1 MKKPGSR
8 IIIPVLTLLV
18 AFVWMAELASAA
30 KLQEIRTGKKSGF
43 TRLVLQFE
51 APPRFQVKDQGAAN
65 QLALMFFETTSGL
78 LQTNQNYSDPV
89 KTVAVQQN
97 GPDLNV
103 VVTLSVPGYSLKTFA
118 LTEPHRVVFDLYPVA
133 AEASLVLLNKLM
145 VKASAEEGKAVDEP
159 PPPAPAAEPKPAPAE
174 PEPAPAEPEP
184 APAEES
190 PPTATEEKPAA
201 IEPEPEAIELE
212 QVAPAT
218 GTPDKKP
225 QAATAPA
232 QPSEGSTE
240 NKALPENN
248 LLSAAV
254 ETFQRNLI
262 VVLGGISIVILAL
275 IGFLLL
281 QKRNNAEKTQPVETG
296 QELKT
301 TADIMASIDARIKDK
316 FKQYEE
322 ANPE

>member
-18 AFVWMAELASAA
+18 AFVWMTELASAA

-51 APPRFQVKDQGAAN
+51 APPRFQAKDQAAAN
-65 QLALMFFETTSGL
+65 QLALVFFETTSGL

-89 KTVAVQQN
+89 ETVAVQQN

-133 AEASLVLLNKLM
+133 AEASLVLLNKLV
-145 VKASAEEGKAVDEP
+145 VKASAEEGKAVDKP
-159 PPPAPAAEPKPAPAE
+159 PPPAPAAEPKPAPA
-174 PEPAPAEPEP
+174 AEY
-184 APAEES
+184 

-201 IEPEPEAIELE
+201 TEPEPEAIEPE

-218 GTPDKKP
+218 GTPVKKP

-232 QPSEGSTE
+232 QPSEGSTA

-248 LLSAAV
+248 LLSAAF

-275 IGFLLL
+275 VGFLLL
-281 QKRNNAEKTQPVETG
+281 QKRNNAEKTPPVETG

-301 TADIMASIDARIKDK
+301 TADIMASIDARIKEK